1 MLNLLR
7 MTAAPMLAV
16 AITSAA
22 AAGATGAT
30 GETGATGAEPGPVHA
45 VRGRFFQAE
54 PGYVRAK
61 DLPEDFRTRIDTV
74 RFAVKDAFEGVDIH
88 TALERWAYD
97 VLDQI
102 HIESREGTIRQRLLF
117 SEGSEVGKGE
127 LLESEKSLRDEQFLA
142 DAVIEVGPDRNGSRT
157 IKVTT
162 YDQWTT
168 SPIVSAALVKGDL
181 FTDVFLGRWG
191 DLSRQEW
198 LYGFGLWESNVLGT
212 GTRLGGSYRHDL
224 ERNTLEAML
233 NNQSFSRYK
242 LQGTLYA
249 ADLSDGHSY
258 LASLAMPL
266 RSRDSRWGFDASVSS
281 LEWAERV
288 YFDANRLDELP
299 PGLRDAKIGESHIHR
314 EYEGVTHDSLF
325 LSVTRSYGHDLKL
338 NVSPTLFIQD
348 RYQREGRSRR
358 GGAGDDADTALMAA
372 APLPA
377 SADGPELGT
386 DALAGVSVSIGQY
399 AYRTARNFRN
409 LKWNETVETGW
420 RLTTRVLLNQ
430 EWLGADNSDLRLGH
444 AAAYGESWRDRWYA
458 SCSLSTAYFLDPRR
472 GKFEDGQV
480 DASFETQWKP
490 IPLTASV
497 LTGAWSNFFATPRS
511 RQITLG
517 AFDGLAGYP
526 SFYYSG
532 QARLLLIG
540 EQRLFP
546 EFEVLTMVPAFTL
559 FLAAGNTFPTYGDFD
574 PGNLHYS
581 TGLGIKIGRSK
592 SPTKSVQHISVS
604 WPIGEKGLPGLA
616 VSISAKRSL

>member
-1 MLNLLR
+1 MENPSRIPALLALAALVA
-7 MTAAPMLAV
+7 TAAAEPDR
-16 AITSAA
+16 
-22 AAGATGAT
+22 AAGKQVRFFR
-30 GETGATGAEPGPVHA
+30 AEPG
-45 VRGRFFQAE
+45 F
-54 PGYVRAK
+54 VRAK

-74 RFAVKDAFEGVDIH
+74 RFAVKDAFDGVDIH
-88 TALERWAYD
+88 TGLERWAFGF
-97 VLDQI
+97 LNKI

-117 SEGSEVGKGE
+117 SEGSEVGKGA

-142 DAVIEVGPDRNGSRT
+142 DAVIEVGPDRNGWRT
-157 IKVTT
+157 AKVTT

-168 SPIVSAALVKGDL
+168 SPVVSAALVKGDL
-181 FTDVFLGRWG
+181 FTDLFLGRWG

-212 GTRLGGSYRHDL
+212 GTRFGGSYRHDL
-224 ERNTLEAML
+224 ERNTLETML
-233 NNQSFSRYK
+233 NNQSFSRYQ

-258 LASLAMPL
+258 LAKLAMPL
-266 RSRDSRWGFDASVSS
+266 RSRDARWGFDFSVSS

-288 YFDANRLDELP
+288 YFDANRFAELP
-299 PGLRDAKIGESHIHR
+299 ADLRAGKIGKSHIHR
-314 EYEGVTHDSLF
+314 EYEGVTHDSLYF
-325 LSVTRSYGHDLKL
+325 SVTRSYGRDLKL
-338 NVSPTLFIQD
+338 NVSPTLFV
-348 RYQREGRSRR
+348 QRRVQH
-358 GGAGDDADTALMAA
+358 GGSGDGADTALTAA

-377 SADGPELGT
+377 SADRPELGT
-386 DALAGVSVSIGQY
+386 DALAGVAVSVGQY

-444 AAAYGESWRDRWYA
+444 EAAYGESWRDRWYA

-472 GKFEDGQV
+472 GRFEDGQV

-490 IPLTASV
+490 VALTATV
-497 LTGAWSNFFATPRS
+497 LTGGWSDFFATPRS

-559 FLAAGNTFPTYGDFD
+559 FLAAGNTFPTYREFD
-574 PGNLHYS
+574 PADLHYS

>member
-1 MLNLLR
+1 LR
-7 MTAAPMLAV
+7 IAAAPMLAV
-16 AITSAA
+16 ILTSAA
-22 AAGATGAT
+22 AASAASDP
-30 GETGATGAEPGPVHA
+30 AHA
-45 VRGRFFQAE
+45 ARGRFFRSE

-74 RFAVKDAFEGVDIH
+74 RFAIKDAFDGVDSH

-97 VLDQI
+97 FLNTI
-102 HIESREGTIRQRLLF
+102 HIESREGTIRQRMLF

-127 LLESEKSLRDEQFLA
+127 LLESEKALRDEQFLA

-157 IKVTT
+157 VKVTT

-168 SPIVSAALVKGDL
+168 SPVIGASLVKGDL

-198 LYGFGLWESNVLGT
+198 LYSYGLWESNVLGT
-212 GTRLGGSYRHDL
+212 GTRLGGAYRHDL
-224 ERNTLEAML
+224 QRNTLEAML
-233 NNQSFSRYK
+233 NNQSFSPYK

-266 RSRDSRWGFDASVSS
+266 RSRDSRWAFLASVSS

-299 PGLRDAKIGESHIHR
+299 SGLRDAKLGESHIHR
-314 EYEGVTHDSLF
+314 EYAGVTHDSLF

-338 NVSPTLFIQD
+338 NVSPTLFLQD
-348 RYQREGRSRR
+348 RYWTGKS
-358 GGAGDDADTALMAA
+358 GKDADTALMSA

-386 DALAGVSVSIGQY
+386 DALAGVSLSIGQY

-444 AAAYGESWRDRWYA
+444 EAAYGDSWRDRWYA

-472 GKFEDGQV
+472 GGFEDGQV

-497 LTGAWSNFFATPRS
+497 LTGAWSNLFATPRS

-532 QARLLLIG
+532 QARLLLIA

-546 EFEVLTMVPAFTL
+546 EFEVLTLVPAFTL

-574 PGNLHYS
+574 PAELHYS
-581 TGLGIKIGRSK
+581 SGFGIKIGRSK

-604 WPIGEKGLPGLA
+604 WPLGEKGLPGLA
-616 VSISAKRSL
+616 VSISAKRRL